1 VAAMLTCLPIDIFYF
16 DAAPLGGVIRRF
28 FYTHRLI
35 SGIVIYWKTDGVSCR
50 SIEYFED
57 DHGVIEGDGIEE
69 SNESGVSRCRL
80 WHAVFARDQGNAKGT
95 SADC

>member
-1 VAAMLTCLPIDIFYF
+1 MSQLLLTQHRVSSIGSAAWGQQHGRRLTAAAMLTCLPIDIFYF

-69 SNESGVSRCRL
+69 SN
-80 WHAVFARDQGNAKGT
+80 
-95 SADC
+95 